1 MYDATFKI
9 VMFGDAGTGKENLT
23 QRFLTNL
30 FVSDSKMTIGVDFEM
45 KSLVV
50 DGKKVKL
57 QIWDFLGEERFRSL
71 LPTYVRGARGGLFVY
86 DITNYS
92 SIAHIDDWLTVI
104 RREIKAEDQFPIIIV
119 GSKAHLADKREVSAE
134 EGINIARSR
143 GVDGFIEVSDK
154 TGENVEKMFEALT
167 GLMLDFEYATP
178 REPGVKPE
186 IGVEQVKEEIQR
198 YVIEK
203 SKTNRLITHA
213 STIKAIKKSL
223 KLTAKDHSWDDKIW
237 AFTISLSKSLC
248 TRITPKTIYFR

>member
-1 MYDATFKI
+1 
-9 VMFGDAGTGKENLT
+9 
-23 QRFLTNL
+23 
-30 FVSDSKMTIGVDFEM
+30 
-45 KSLVV
+45 
-50 DGKKVKL
+50 
-57 QIWDFLGEERFRSL
+57 
-71 LPTYVRGARGGLFVY
+71 
-86 DITNYS
+86 
-92 SIAHIDDWLTVI
+92 
-104 RREIKAEDQFPIIIV
+104 
-119 GSKAHLADKREVSAE
+119 
-134 EGINIARSR
+134 
-143 GVDGFIEVSDK
+143 
-154 TGENVEKMFEALT
+154 VEKMFEALT